1 MNRKSLLGFT
11 TILFVI
17 YEIVAFYQ
25 IHIKM
30 NDIDNKI
37 RYACIIAAAMFSWA
51 TLFIELVTAKSEG
64 EKALDIIF
72 SLSDGNLLRIAMI
85 FTLIADYFMVA
96 LEEAD
101 NLTGVTVFLGTQ
113 LFIFLHIMV
122 NDTDRKSRVANI
134 VIRVFLMAVIAL
146 AVPLVLGEDGDL
158 LSLLS
163 VIYFANLCVNTI
175 FAHRIGRGGMLLTVG
190 LFLFALCDINVGLS
204 GLNSIYT
211 GGLPEGSLLYKLAN
225 AEVDLIWLFYIP
237 SQTLIPMTL
246 LYKQKNK

>member
-1 MNRKSLLGFT
+1 M
-11 TILFVI
+11 
-17 YEIVAFYQ
+17 
-25 IHIKM
+25 
-30 NDIDNKI
+30 
-37 RYACIIAAAMFSWA
+37 
-51 TLFIELVTAKSEG
+51 
-64 EKALDIIF
+64 DIIF

-175 FAHRIGRGGMLLTVG
+175 FAHRIGRGGMLLTLG

-211 GGLPEGSLLYKLAN
+211 GGLPEVSLLYKLAN
-225 AEVDLIWLFYIP
+225 AEVDLIWVFYIP